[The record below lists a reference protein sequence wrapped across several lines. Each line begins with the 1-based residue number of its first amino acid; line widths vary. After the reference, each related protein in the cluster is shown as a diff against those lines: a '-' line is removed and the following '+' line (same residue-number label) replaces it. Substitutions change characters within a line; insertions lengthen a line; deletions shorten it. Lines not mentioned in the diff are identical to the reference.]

1 MGQLRK
7 YRSNDETTGA
17 EGNSSPDLNVIWT
30 FKRVPVV
37 FFLVMNFND
46 QAQSLT
52 DPSIQKTKFQVVRDV
67 VKSTI
72 YCAELNISKY

>member
-1 MGQLRK
+1 MGRDNTEADENIKPGMGQLRK

-37 FFLVMNFND
+37 FFLVMNFVVQYLEMFNS
-46 QAQSLT
+46 AQ
-52 DPSIQKTKFQVVRDV
+52 
-67 VKSTI
+67 
-72 YCAELNISKY
+72 

>member
-37 FFLVMNFND
+37 FFLVMNFVVQYLEMFNS
-46 QAQSLT
+46 AQ
-52 DPSIQKTKFQVVRDV
+52 
-67 VKSTI
+67 
-72 YCAELNISKY
+72 

>member
-37 FFLVMNFND
+37 FFSGDEFRG
-46 QAQSLT
+46 
-52 DPSIQKTKFQVVRDV
+52 SIFGNV
-67 VKSTI
+67 
-72 YCAELNISKY
+72 